1 MQCIVYFHLCDN
13 VWVTNCDFWPFRGK
27 SFCSLV
33 WVLLRESKEK
43 FLYALPAPSTIQAW
57 PKVNLFVFSDLS
69 IMDLFPYTENAPF
82 STFPHFTTM
91 FWFPNFENAK
101 CNIFHFSIKAAM
113 FPLCVS
119 SSKAQWIPSLPS
131 GFMAITA
138 KDPSKCK
145 YKFIFHFFS
154 FL

>member
-1 MQCIVYFHLCDN
+1 MQCIVYFYLCDN

-69 IMDLFPYTENAPF
+69 IMDFFPYTENAPF
-82 STFPHFTTM
+82 STFPHLTTM
-91 FWFPNFENAK
+91 FCFPNFEMQNA
-101 CNIFHFSIKAAM
+101 IYFM
-113 FPLCVS
+113 FLSRLQCFRSVWVQPRHSGSHHYPLGS
-119 SSKAQWIPSLPS
+119 WQ
-131 GFMAITA
+131 
-138 KDPSKCK
+138 
-145 YKFIFHFFS
+145 
-154 FL
+154 